1 MERLIVVLSLAAAV
15 WAAGVGDASAQA
27 QATKEDAKNILP
39 NGRFI
44 DNPDDPLEGWTYVF
58 PDNVHYRENHNNLAV
73 VRKEDKPPLA
83 APNDP
88 ERWLRLDGRNK
99 RWTWELGGVQVYSPF
114 IRYDPSKRYKITVR
128 ARSLHAR
135 LPHVNTVGGNPSCR
149 IYPIAYI
156 WHPKAQKSN
165 APQLSDLREQVR
177 FQPMYFDG
185 HSVTG
190 EHSKLQEEWKA
201 VSVVIPEETH
211 SKEQERR
218 REDCVWLSVKL
229 IVMDAGEFNTGYMDI
244 AEVKIEEAGPVNAA
258 KLAPLP

>member
-1 MERLIVVLSLAAAV
+1 
-15 WAAGVGDASAQA
+15 
-27 QATKEDAKNILP
+27 
-39 NGRFI
+39 
-44 DNPDDPLEGWTYVF
+44 
-58 PDNVHYRENHNNLAV
+58 
-73 VRKEDKPPLA
+73 
-83 APNDP
+83 
-88 ERWLRLDGRNK
+88 
-99 RWTWELGGVQVYSPF
+99 
-114 IRYDPSKRYKITVR
+114 
-128 ARSLHAR
+128 ARSLHAP